1 MATDLQGLAQILE
14 ASLDPAQNKQ
24 AEAAI
29 GEAEE
34 KPGFSVS
41 LLQIVATEGYGATAR
56 LASALYFKNYIKRN
70 WTDENGNY
78 KLPENE
84 VTAIKRELIGL
95 MISVPPN
102 IQYQLGDAIGVIA
115 DSDFWERWD
124 TLVDDLVSRLTPD
137 KPVINNGVLQ
147 VAHSIFK
154 RWRPLY
160 RTDELFT
167 EINHVLSKFGTPF
180 LALLESTD
188 SLINESQS
196 NKPLLSQL
204 FATLNLI
211 IKLFYDLSVQDLPP
225 IFEDN
230 LTAITSLL
238 HKYLTY
244 DNPLLH
250 TDDENDAG
258 PLELVKSGIFEVLS
272 LYVQKYEDAFGEH
285 VERFVGSSWN
295 LLTTVGT
302 EPKYDIL
309 VSKALQFLTSVTR
322 ISTHA
327 QSFNN
332 EGTMGQVVERVILP
346 NLTLRDVDVE
356 LFEDEPIEYIRRDLE
371 GSDSDTR
378 RRAATDFLRQLL
390 SQFEKIVA
398 KTVFRYIDH
407 YLSEYSQNPKTSWKS
422 KDTAV
427 YLYSSI
433 AAKGAVTASHGVK
446 STHDFVNII
455 EFFQKH
461 IAKDLVSDTGIE
473 PILKVDAIKY
483 LYTFRS
489 QISEEQWHDAFPL
502 LVKHLGSSDYI
513 VYSYSAVALERVMAL
528 TNDLNQPVISQ
539 KDVKSLS
546 AQLLQHLFELIEKN
560 PEPARLQ
567 ENEFLMRCVMRVF
580 IVIRDGVIPI
590 TDSVLAHLINITQII
605 SRNPSNPRFYYYHF
619 EAIGALIRFASPP
632 QPDKLETA
640 LYASFAS
647 ILQNDVQEFVPYVFQ
662 LFAAL
667 LEANPS
673 ASLSRYYLSLI
684 PPILSPELWASKG
697 NVPALVRL
705 LSSMIPR
712 GASEIAK
719 NNQLERLLAIF
730 QQLVGTKTHETNG
743 FELLECIISSFSLST
758 LEKYYVTIL
767 QVILTRLDNSKS
779 ENFKVRF
786 VRFYHFF
793 SAMEDKELGVDFF
806 IALTEQIQTGIFVA
820 IYLNIILPTTEKL
833 VRPLDRK
840 TAVISLTKTLTTSL
854 AFAEKYQKGWG
865 FSCVALLKLLENPTV
880 PATSDDLIVDQD
892 VDDMSFGVGFT
903 QLMTIRRPVRD
914 QWPAI
919 TDVKSWVGAYLREAD
934 QRLQGRIGEFAERRL
949 DAEVKPVFAEYL
961 RK

>member
-1 MATDLQGLAQILE
+1 M
-14 ASLDPAQNKQ
+14 
-24 AEAAI
+24 
-29 GEAEE
+29 
-34 KPGFSVS
+34 
-41 LLQIVATEGYGATAR
+41 
-56 LASALYFKNYIKRN
+56 
-70 WTDENGNY
+70 
-78 KLPENE
+78 
-84 VTAIKRELIGL
+84 
-95 MISVPPN
+95 
-102 IQYQLGDAIGVIA
+102 
-115 DSDFWERWD
+115 
-124 TLVDDLVSRLTPD
+124 
-137 KPVINNGVLQ
+137 
-147 VAHSIFK
+147 
-154 RWRPLY
+154 
-160 RTDELFT
+160 
-167 EINHVLSKFGTPF
+167 
-180 LALLESTD
+180 
-188 SLINESQS
+188 
-196 NKPLLSQL
+196 
-204 FATLNLI
+204 
-211 IKLFYDLSVQDLPP
+211 
-225 IFEDN
+225 
-230 LTAITSLL
+230 
-238 HKYLTY
+238 
-244 DNPLLH
+244 
-250 TDDENDAG
+250 
-258 PLELVKSGIFEVLS
+258 KSGIFEVLS

-302 EPKYDIL
+302 ESKYDIL

-446 STHDFVNII
+446 STHDFVNVI
-455 EFFQKH
+455 EFFQKQ

-489 QISEEQWHDAFPL
+489 QISNEQWHDAFPL

-619 EAIGALIRFASPP
+619 EAIGALIR
-632 QPDKLETA
+632 
-640 LYASFAS
+640 
-647 ILQNDVQEFVPYVFQ
+647 
-662 LFAAL
+662 
-667 LEANPS
+667 
-673 ASLSRYYLSLI
+673 
-684 PPILSPELWASKG
+684 
-697 NVPALVRL
+697 
-705 LSSMIPR
+705 
-712 GASEIAK
+712 
-719 NNQLERLLAIF
+719 
-730 QQLVGTKTHETNG
+730 
-743 FELLECIISSFSLST
+743 
-758 LEKYYVTIL
+758 
-767 QVILTRLDNSKS
+767 
-779 ENFKVRF
+779 
-786 VRFYHFF
+786 
-793 SAMEDKELGVDFF
+793 
-806 IALTEQIQTGIFVA
+806 
-820 IYLNIILPTTEKL
+820 
-833 VRPLDRK
+833 
-840 TAVISLTKTLTTSL
+840 
-854 AFAEKYQKGWG
+854 
-865 FSCVALLKLLENPTV
+865 
-880 PATSDDLIVDQD
+880 
-892 VDDMSFGVGFT
+892 
-903 QLMTIRRPVRD
+903 
-914 QWPAI
+914 
-919 TDVKSWVGAYLREAD
+919 
-934 QRLQGRIGEFAERRL
+934 
-949 DAEVKPVFAEYL
+949 
-961 RK
+961 